1 MLSGER
7 RLKELHSFNRRFVF
21 RTKYPDFE
29 RSMVI
34 KMKHGQ
40 PIFSI
45 MDYMKENRLFI
56 LVFSLLLILSS
67 ILSGI
72 LSIYMVSQMIDMLVI
87 GDLSRLALFAGLWL
101 AFSLFALGI
110 NTLIPAFSLSAR
122 KKATIDLENKLL
134 FHYMNLQFWDKEQA
148 DKTVFLIKNNAAR
161 NMESVMAYYT
171 GILSSSSLLFFGSL
185 YALLINPIITLASY
199 VAGGMILVATLKHKG
214 EIAHRE
220 AKQQDTQNQ
229 LSAFEWEQ
237 INNFEIARF
246 LSSKKL
252 LRPYISLT
260 ADFIKDM
267 IRYRKLTR
275 GLQIISGIGSYIVL
289 VLVVII
295 FVILFY
301 AGAKVELSHLY
312 VMVAIMPQ
320 LIRTL
325 TDIPALI
332 VQKEKISGAFK
343 EMEVLLLRP
352 LDEENKMPSEVIT
365 QMVIENLSFCYQEEN
380 QKENQEEKPVLD
392 NISFR
397 ANRGDIIALDG
408 ISGSGK
414 TTLIR
419 ILLKLLPYS
428 VGKIRINKVELN
440 DVARQSYWDKIGYIG
455 QNAELFDDTLLY
467 NVSLNDKGNDKRNDK
482 RDGKSSYPEKVKAAL
497 QRAGMEDKI
506 GTNAIGM
513 KNLSSGEKQKIAF
526 ARIFYHMD
534 KYDVF
539 ILDEAM
545 SALDQDSYI
554 SLVKDLMIE
563 VKKAGKI
570 MLITSHAKEI
580 RELADHVILLK

>member
-7 RLKELHSFNRRFVF
+7 RLKELHSFNRRFVL
-21 RTKYPDFE
+21 RTKSPDFE

-56 LVFSLLLILSS
+56 LVFSLLLI
-67 ILSGI
+67 IGPIISGI

-101 AFSLFALGI
+101 VFSLFALGI

-134 FHYMNLQFWDKEQA
+134 FHYMNLQFWDKGQA

-161 NMESVMAYYT
+161 NMESIMAYYT
-171 GILSSSSLLFFGSL
+171 GILSSGSLLFFGSL

-301 AGAKVELSHLY
+301 AGAKAELSHLY
-312 VMVAIMPQ
+312 VMAAIMPQ

-343 EMEVLLLRP
+343 EMEALLLRP
-352 LDEENKMPSEVIT
+352 LAEENKTPPEAIA

-380 QKENQEEKPVLD
+380 QKENQEKPVLD

-397 ANRGDIIALDG
+397 ANRGDIIALAG

-428 VGKIRINKVELN
+428 AGKIRINKVELN
-440 DVARQSYWDKIGYIG
+440 DIARQAYWDKIGYIG
-455 QNAELFDDTLLY
+455 QNAELFADTLLY
-467 NVSLNDKGNDKRNDK
+467 NVSLNDKGNDKGNDK
-482 RDGKSSYPEKVKAAL
+482 KNDESSCPEKVKMAL
-497 QRAGMEDKI
+497 RRAGMEDKI
-506 GTNAIGM
+506 GTDAAGV

-554 SLVKDLMIE
+554 SLVKDLMTE

-580 RELADHVILLK
+580 RELADHAILL